1 MNGGTNSMIIGSR
14 GRKLKLFLSNS
25 FSISRMSSR
34 GKVKVA
40 VLIVDG
46 GEIVMVKTI
55 FLNE

>member
-1 MNGGTNSMIIGSR
+1 MIIGSR

-46 GEIVMVKTI
+46 GEIVVVKTGKD
-55 FLNE
+55 FLE